1 MDIYSL
7 MGLFVKLNEYS
18 NNFSVHINKLLL
30 IIIKT
35 PESHCKK
42 QEFLLKKA
50 DHISVHL
57 SDCYFNYS

>member
-7 MGLFVKLNEYS
+7 MGLFVKLNEYT
-18 NNFSVHINKLLL
+18 NYFSVHINKLLL

-42 QEFLLKKA
+42 QEFQLKKA